1 MDNKDIEDKQQSL
14 VIEYMKEII
23 KDKLNQ
29 KTTEQT
35 NSLDS
40 LYNEALMNLD
50 AINLNNLSNDDI
62 NNFINDILNDNLA
75 TN

>member
-29 KTTEQT
+29 KTIEQT